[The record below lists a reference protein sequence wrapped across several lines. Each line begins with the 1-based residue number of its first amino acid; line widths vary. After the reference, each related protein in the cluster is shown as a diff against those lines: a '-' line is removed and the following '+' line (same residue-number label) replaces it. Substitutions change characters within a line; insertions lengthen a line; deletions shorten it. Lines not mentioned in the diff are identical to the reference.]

1 MSTSKIE
8 YRHALQTDA
17 IHIRSG
23 ASIQTDAPVDNNGKG
38 SCFSPTDLAATSLAS
53 CMLTVMGIY
62 ADQNNLK
69 LGEIQC
75 NLTKIMA
82 ANPRRITEIL
92 IEVFWKTDLQERE
105 IEKLKKVGINCPV
118 ANSLHPDIHQNIK
131 FNVTPLG

>member
-1 MSTSKIE
+1 MSTSKIH
-8 YRHALQTDA
+8 YRPLLQTEA

-23 ASIQTDAPVDNNGKG
+23 VSIQTDAPVDNNGKG

-82 ANPRRITEIL
+82 ANPRRITEIQ
-92 IEVFWKTDLQERE
+92 IEVSWKTDLNQKE
-105 IEKLKKVGINCPV
+105 IEKLKEIGVNCPV
-118 ANSLHPDIHQNIK
+118 ARSLHPDILQNIT
-131 FNVTPLG
+131 FHLVS

>member
-1 MSTSKIE
+1 MSTSKIQ
-8 YRHALQTDA
+8 YRSPLQTDA

-23 ASIQTDAPVDNNGKG
+23 VSIHTDAPVDNNGKG

-53 CMLTVMGIY
+53 CMLTVMGIF
-62 ADQNNLK
+62 ADQNNLN

-82 ANPRRITEIL
+82 ANPRRISEIQ
-92 IEVFWKTDLQERE
+92 IEVFWKTNLDKKS

-118 ANSLHPDIHQNIK
+118 ANSLHPEIHQNINFHIEK
-131 FNVTPLG
+131 LS

>member
-8 YRHALQTDA
+8 YRASLQTDA
-17 IHIRSG
+17 IHISSG
-23 ASIQTDAPVDNNGKG
+23 VSITTDAPVDNNGKG

-62 ADQNNLK
+62 ADQNNLN

-75 NLTKIMA
+75 DLTKIMA
-82 ANPRRITEIL
+82 ANPRRISEIQ
-92 IEVFWKTDLQERE
+92 IEVYWKNNMDEKT

-118 ANSLHPDIHQNIK
+118 ANSLHPDINQKINFHISK
-131 FNVTPLG
+131 LG